1 MRAWDNNLDSSR
13 LIIVG
18 SLMRSVRDQSLRVN
32 QAVIEI
38 VVDCSRQALISV
50 FLPLKM
56 LCGFGEGR
64 Y

>member
-13 LIIVG
+13 LIIMG

-38 VVDCSRQALISV
+38 VVDCS
-50 FLPLKM
+50 
-56 LCGFGEGR
+56 
-64 Y
+64 